1 MKHINM
7 LAVCLACLLAA
18 CTLSACTDTQKEQE
32 TTALVTEQETTQEET
47 TQAPTE
53 QLTTEAE
60 STQTQTETEA
70 ETESQALSREDWD
83 KDDPANPYYNLIE
96 VGTSYDGKTPC
107 YDGRYDFGYPICHVE
122 DGTKFNSLQDA
133 VDYLAQEYG
142 GRIYMEAAPDVC
154 LKVDIPDD
162 GNFYRIAYWWLNCDF
177 VMDFGVIYDD
187 QNEQNG
193 VVGYAYYSDLYE
205 LDVIPGLEGTYV
217 WVLNDTY
224 GLMPGYYKMTVSET
238 SPELYYDYE
247 LIAMLDEWPGLPL
260 GEKLPE

>member
-1 MKHINM
+1 M
-7 LAVCLACLLAA
+7 LAVCLACLLVA

-32 TTALVTEQETTQEET
+32 TTAETTAQVTEVTTQEET
-47 TQAPTE
+47 TEDHTE
-53 QLTTEAE
+53 QQTTEPE
-60 STQTQTETEA
+60 STQEET

-217 WVLNDTY
+217 WVLNDTC

-247 LIAMLDEWPGLPL
+247 LVAMLDEWPGLPL

>member
-1 MKHINM
+1 MKRINM
-7 LAVCLACLLAA
+7 IAVCLACLLAA

-32 TTALVTEQETTQEET
+32 TTAESIEQVTQVTTQEET
-47 TQAPTE
+47 TEDHAE
-53 QLTTEAE
+53 QQTTEPE
-60 STQTQTETEA
+60 STQEET

>member
-1 MKHINM
+1 MKRINM
-7 LAVCLACLLAA
+7 IAVCLACLLAA

-32 TTALVTEQETTQEET
+32 TTAESIEQVTQVTTQEET
-47 TQAPTE
+47 TEDHTE
-53 QLTTEAE
+53 QQTTEPE
-60 STQTQTETEA
+60 STQEEI

-107 YDGRYDFGYPICHVE
+107 YDGRYDFGFPICHVE

-247 LIAMLDEWPGLPL
+247 LVAMLDEWPGLPL

>member
-1 MKHINM
+1 MKRINM

-32 TTALVTEQETTQEET
+32 TTAETTAQVTEVTTQEET
-47 TQAPTE
+47 TEDHAE
-53 QLTTEAE
+53 QQTTELE
-60 STQTQTETEA
+60 STQEET

-83 KDDPANPYYNLIE
+83 KDDPANPYYNLIA
-96 VGTSYDGKTPC
+96 VGTSYDGKTTC
-107 YDGRYDFGYPICHVE
+107 YDGRYDFGFPICHVE

-133 VDYLAQEYG
+133 VDYLAQDYG
-142 GRIYMEAAPDVC
+142 GRIYMDAAPGVC

>member
-1 MKHINM
+1 MKRINM
-7 LAVCLACLLAA
+7 LAVCLACLLVA

-32 TTALVTEQETTQEET
+32 TTAETTAQVTEVTTQEET
-47 TQAPTE
+47 TEDHTE
-53 QLTTEAE
+53 QQTTEPE
-60 STQTQTETEA
+60 STQEET

-217 WVLNDTY
+217 WVLNDTC

-247 LIAMLDEWPGLPL
+247 MIAVLDEWPGLPL

>member
-1 MKHINM
+1 MKRINM
-7 LAVCLACLLAA
+7 LAVCLACLLVA

-32 TTALVTEQETTQEET
+32 TTAETTAQVTEVTTQEET
-47 TQAPTE
+47 TEDHTE
-53 QLTTEAE
+53 QQTTEPE
-60 STQTQTETEA
+60 STQEET

-247 LIAMLDEWPGLPL
+247 LVAMLDEWPGLPL

>member
-1 MKHINM
+1 MKRINM

-32 TTALVTEQETTQEET
+32 TTAETTAQVTEVTTQEKTTEDHTEQQTTEPESTQEET
-47 TQAPTE
+47 
-53 QLTTEAE
+53 
-60 STQTQTETEA
+60 

-217 WVLNDTY
+217 WVLNDTC

-247 LIAMLDEWPGLPL
+247 LVAMLDEWPGLPL

>member
-1 MKHINM
+1 MKRINM

-32 TTALVTEQETTQEET
+32 TTAETTAQVTEATTQEKTTEAHTEQQTTEPESTQEET
-47 TQAPTE
+47 
-53 QLTTEAE
+53 
-60 STQTQTETEA
+60 

-217 WVLNDTY
+217 WVLNDTC

-247 LIAMLDEWPGLPL
+247 LVAMLDEWPGLPL

>member
-1 MKHINM
+1 MKRINM

-18 CTLSACTDTQKEQE
+18 CTLSACTDKQKEQE
-32 TTALVTEQETTQEET
+32 TTAETTAQVTEVTTQEET
-47 TQAPTE
+47 TEDHTE
-53 QLTTEAE
+53 QQTTEPE
-60 STQTQTETEA
+60 STQDET

-217 WVLNDTY
+217 WVLNDTC

-247 LIAMLDEWPGLPL
+247 LVAMLDEWPGLPL

>member
-1 MKHINM
+1 MKRINM

-32 TTALVTEQETTQEET
+32 TTAETTAQVTEATTQEET
-47 TQAPTE
+47 TEDHTE
-53 QLTTEAE
+53 QQTTEPE
-60 STQTQTETEA
+60 STQEET

-83 KDDPANPYYNLIE
+83 KDDPANPYYNLIR

>member
-1 MKHINM
+1 MKRIHM

-32 TTALVTEQETTQEET
+32 TTAETTAQVTEVTTQEET
-47 TQAPTE
+47 TEDHTE
-53 QLTTEAE
+53 QQTTEPE
-60 STQTQTETEA
+60 STQEDT

>member
-1 MKHINM
+1 MKRINM
-7 LAVCLACLLAA
+7 IAVCLACLLAA

-32 TTALVTEQETTQEET
+32 TTAESIEQVTQVTTQEET
-47 TQAPTE
+47 TEDYTE
-53 QLTTEAE
+53 QQTTEPE
-60 STQTQTETEA
+60 STQEET

-247 LIAMLDEWPGLPL
+247 LVAMLDEWPGLPL

>member
-1 MKHINM
+1 MKRINM

-32 TTALVTEQETTQEET
+32 TTAETTAQVTEVTTQEET
-47 TQAPTE
+47 TEDHTE
-53 QLTTEAE
+53 QQTTEPE
-60 STQTQTETEA
+60 STQEET

-247 LIAMLDEWPGLPL
+247 MIAVLDEWPGLPL

>member
-1 MKHINM
+1 MKRINM
-7 LAVCLACLLAA
+7 IAVCLACLLAA

-32 TTALVTEQETTQEET
+32 TTAETTAQVTEVTTQEET
-47 TQAPTE
+47 TEDHTE
-53 QLTTEAE
+53 QQTTEPE
-60 STQTQTETEA
+60 STQEET

-217 WVLNDTY
+217 WVLNDTC

>member
-1 MKHINM
+1 MKRINM

-32 TTALVTEQETTQEET
+32 TTAETTAQVTEET
-47 TQAPTE
+47 TPEQTTEAPTE
-53 QLTTEAE
+53 PPTTQAE
-60 STQTQTETEA
+60 STQAET

-83 KDDPANPYYNLIE
+83 KDDPANPYYNLIR

-154 LKVDIPDD
+154 LKVNIPDD

-247 LIAMLDEWPGLPL
+247 LVAMLDEWPGLPL

>member
-1 MKHINM
+1 MKRINM

-32 TTALVTEQETTQEET
+32 TTAETTAQVTEVTTQEET
-47 TQAPTE
+47 TEDHTE
-53 QLTTEAE
+53 QQTTEPE
-60 STQTQTETEA
+60 STQEET

-224 GLMPGYYKMTVSET
+224 GLMPGYYKMSVSET

>member
-1 MKHINM
+1 MKRINM
-7 LAVCLACLLAA
+7 LAVCLACLLVA

-32 TTALVTEQETTQEET
+32 TTAETTAQVTEATTQEKTTEAHTEQQTTEPESTQEET
-47 TQAPTE
+47 
-53 QLTTEAE
+53 
-60 STQTQTETEA
+60 

-217 WVLNDTY
+217 WVLNDTC

-247 LIAMLDEWPGLPL
+247 LVAMLDEWPGLPL

>member
-1 MKHINM
+1 MKRINM
-7 LAVCLACLLAA
+7 IAVCLACLLAA
-18 CTLSACTDTQKEQE
+18 CMLSACTDTHKEQE
-32 TTALVTEQETTQEET
+32 TTAETTAQVTEET
-47 TQAPTE
+47 TPEQTTEAPTE
-53 QLTTEAE
+53 PPTTQAE
-60 STQTQTETEA
+60 STQAET

-247 LIAMLDEWPGLPL
+247 LVAMLDEWPGLPL

>member
-1 MKHINM
+1 MKRINM

-18 CTLSACTDTQKEQE
+18 CTLSACTDTHKEQE
-32 TTALVTEQETTQEET
+32 TTAETTAQVTEVTTQEET
-47 TQAPTE
+47 PEDHTE
-53 QLTTEAE
+53 QQTTEPE
-60 STQTQTETEA
+60 STQEET

-142 GRIYMEAAPDVC
+142 GRIYMDAAPGVC

>member
-1 MKHINM
+1 MKRINM

-32 TTALVTEQETTQEET
+32 TTAETTAQVTEVTTQEET
-47 TQAPTE
+47 TEDHTE
-53 QLTTEAE
+53 QQTTEPE
-60 STQTQTETEA
+60 STQEET

-247 LIAMLDEWPGLPL
+247 LVAMLDEWPGLPL

>member
-1 MKHINM
+1 MKRINM

-32 TTALVTEQETTQEET
+32 TTAETTAQVTEVTTQEET
-47 TQAPTE
+47 TEDHTE
-53 QLTTEAE
+53 QQTTEPE
-60 STQTQTETEA
+60 STQEET

-83 KDDPANPYYNLIE
+83 KDDPANPYYNLIR

-247 LIAMLDEWPGLPL
+247 LVAMLDEWPGLPL

>member
-1 MKHINM
+1 MKGIKM
-7 LAVCLACLLAA
+7 IAVCLACLLAA

-32 TTALVTEQETTQEET
+32 TTAESIEQVTQVTTQEET
-47 TQAPTE
+47 TEDHTE
-53 QLTTEAE
+53 QHTTEPE
-60 STQTQTETEA
+60 STQEET

-107 YDGRYDFGYPICHVE
+107 YDGRYDFGFPICHVE

-133 VDYLAQEYG
+133 VDYLAQDYG
-142 GRIYMEAAPDVC
+142 GRIYMDAAPGVC

>member
-1 MKHINM
+1 MKRINM

-32 TTALVTEQETTQEET
+32 TTAESIEQVTQVTTQEET
-47 TQAPTE
+47 TEDHTE
-53 QLTTEAE
+53 QQTTEPE
-60 STQTQTETEA
+60 STQEET

-107 YDGRYDFGYPICHVE
+107 YDGRYDFGFPICYVE